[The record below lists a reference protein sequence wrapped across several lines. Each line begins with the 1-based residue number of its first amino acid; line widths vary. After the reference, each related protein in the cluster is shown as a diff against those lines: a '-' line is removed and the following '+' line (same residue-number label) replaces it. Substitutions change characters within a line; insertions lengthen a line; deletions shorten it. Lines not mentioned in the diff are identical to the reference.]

1 MRKIEQEMTEA
12 ILALKDFKKD
22 NTEVIN
28 QSEEH
33 SLAVTLFN
41 NLIYLA
47 TPDGRDFIQS
57 CGFSTAT
64 TRSRLNAILSALEYP
79 GHVYIKQFQMYY
91 HDPTNSRPDT
101 PMHSTTRIYL

>member
-1 MRKIEQEMTEA
+1 MRKIEEEMAQA
-12 ILALKDFKKD
+12 IIAKYDFQKD

-33 SLAVTLFN
+33 AIAVTLHS
-41 NLIYLA
+41 NLIYFE
-47 TPDGRDFIQS
+47 TSDGRAFIQN
-57 CGFSTAT
+57 CGFSTNT

-91 HDPTNSRPDT
+91 HDPTNSHPDT